1 MHTDKRVVI
10 PPIPFVY
17 CFVLQNLRYLSHSWH
32 SIKDAKYVGVTAI
45 ACQCPCSWKSAY
57 LNMASSNISA
67 HNEVM
72 FQDDGS
78 RGSAAVVPE
87 MVSRSSSDHE
97 ASESSRPATV
107 ESMPTDHHHHH
118 HQQQQQVPIGTV
130 SIVSENILKG
140 ASSPMVVKYRYQV
153 DLFML

>member
-17 CFVLQNLRYLSHSWH
+17 CFVLQNL
-32 SIKDAKYVGVTAI
+32 
-45 ACQCPCSWKSAY
+45 
-57 LNMASSNISA
+57 NMASSTISA
-67 HNEVM
+67 HKEVM